1 MWIYQ
6 SVHLM
11 VLYQIQPMKME
22 CFGNVTLNS
31 IRICVVLE
39 QTKFL
44 SKVMSNRHKWSDV
57 KSNML
62 SSHCC
67 LEVLG

>member
-1 MWIYQ
+1 MHKEVSQMWIYQ

-11 VLYQIQPMKME
+11 VLYPIQPMKME

-31 IRICVVLE
+31 IRICLVLE
-39 QTKFL
+39 QTKLL
-44 SKVMSNRHKWSDV
+44 SKIMNNLRKWSDV

-62 SSHCC
+62 S
-67 LEVLG
+67 